1 MYMEIQA
8 LQMTP
13 VTMRATSHLGE
24 TIEKEP
30 AKSFGTYLKDA
41 LSEVNQL
48 QLESD
53 RQNKLL
59 AAGEVTDVSQ
69 VIVAGQK
76 ADIALQ
82 LTLQVRNRAMS
93 AYQEIMRMQV

>member
-1 MYMEIQA
+1 MEVQA

-24 TIEKEP
+24 TVEKEAP
-30 AKSFGTYLKDA
+30 KSFRTYLKDA
-41 LSEVNQL
+41 LSEVNKL
-48 QLESD
+48 QLASD
-53 RQNKLL
+53 EQNKLL
-59 AAGEVTDVSQ
+59 AAGEVQDVSQ

-76 ADIALQ
+76 AEIALQ
-82 LTLQVRNRAMS
+82 LTLQLRNRAVA

>member
-1 MYMEIQA
+1 MEVQA

-30 AKSFGTYLKDA
+30 PKNFGTYLKDA
-41 LSEVNQL
+41 LAEVNQL
-48 QLESD
+48 QLNADE
-53 RQNKLL
+53 QTKLL
-59 AAGEVTDVSQ
+59 AAGEGSDVSQ
-69 VIVAGQK
+69 VVVAGQK
-76 ADIALQ
+76 AEIALQ
-82 LTLQVRNRAMS
+82 LTLQLRNRAVA